1 MQLFVYIAIILRSP
15 AKVSALNSSMIVVNL
30 LARKEN
36 MGKINGAAMT
46 LQSGGRALGPLLS
59 GSLWA
64 LTVTLHFTGQQF
76 ISFVVVAVAL
86 ATAQVLYVG
95 LKLPEED

>member
-1 MQLFVYIAIILRSP
+1 MQLFVYTAIILRSP

-64 LTVTLHFTGQQF
+64 LSVTLHFTGQQYL
-76 ISFVVVAVAL
+76 SFAIVAVAL
-86 ATAQVLYVG
+86 AAAQTLYIG
-95 LKLPEED
+95 LRLPQGE

>member
-46 LQSGGRALGPLLS
+46 LQSGGRALGPLLG

-64 LTVTLHFTGQQF
+64 LAVTLHFTGQQF